1 MGNRTGLR
9 EREREREREKW
20 SDFGIPPRLRRK
32 RGEMECFWNTPKTK
46 KKKGQFGRKREREE
60 TVKEYRFVP
69 L

>member
-32 RGEMECFWNTPKTK
+32 RGNLE
-46 KKKGQFGRKREREE
+46 ERE
-60 TVKEYRFVP
+60 KEKKP
-69 L
+69 LKSTDLCHSNLS